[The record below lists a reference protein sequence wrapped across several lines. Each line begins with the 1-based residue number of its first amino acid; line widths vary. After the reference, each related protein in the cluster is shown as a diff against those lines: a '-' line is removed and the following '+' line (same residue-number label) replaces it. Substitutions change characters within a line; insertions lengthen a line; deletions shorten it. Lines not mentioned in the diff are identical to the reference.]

1 MKNIYPAFLLL
12 AVLSVSQGCSDDP
25 AHEDLSKALHLE
37 GTIGTSTRAVIN
49 SGYEKDLDVCF
60 ARSDQGSLW
69 HQLSAVRIGG
79 IGRTPIVFTEPQFYP
94 DDDREVRLNGYY
106 PGFGWTGNVQEQ
118 PIYTITDGSTD
129 LMATGLLSGSYSK
142 PVTTCMFRHLLT
154 QLKFVCF
161 SDQPDMWGAI
171 TKIEVQD
178 IHRQQ
183 TFTLSDKIPVL
194 SPVESSATFSL
205 SSICTSEDKRLEL
218 YSGSP
223 GSLPESLVVQDSIL
237 VPTQEAGTER
247 YPLILHITTQKGG
260 IGIEKP
266 GGYQHTAA
274 LVVKN
279 ADTGESGVQAGFSH
293 RVEMSFTNSEIEI
306 VAVSVEPWTAVEIDE
321 PIPL

>member
-12 AVLSVSQGCSDDP
+12 AVLSVSQGCSDGP
-25 AHEDLSKALHLE
+25 GHEVPSKALHLE

-69 HQLSAVRIGG
+69 QELPAVRKGG
-79 IGRTPIVFTEPQFYP
+79 IGRTPIVFAEPQFYP
-94 DDDREVRLNGYY
+94 DDNREVRLNGYY
-106 PGFGWTGNVQEQ
+106 PGSGWTGDVPER
-118 PIYTITDGSTD
+118 PVYTITDGSTD

-142 PVTTCMFRHLLT
+142 PITTCTFRHLLT

-171 TKIEVQD
+171 SKIEVED

-183 TFTLSDKIPVL
+183 TFTLSDNIPVL
-194 SPVESSATFSL
+194 SPVESSETFSL
-205 SSICTSEDKRLEL
+205 SSICTSEGKALEL
-218 YSGSP
+218 YTGSP
-223 GSLPESLVVQDSIL
+223 GSLPESLTVQDSIL
-237 VPTQEAGTER
+237 IPAQAGGTEQ
-247 YPLILHITTQKGG
+247 YPLTLHITTRKGG

-266 GGYQHTAA
+266 GGYRHTAT
-274 LVVKN
+274 LVFKN
-279 ADTGESGVQAGFSH
+279 AATGESGVQAGFSH

-306 VAVSVEPWTAVEIDE
+306 VTVSVDPWTSVEMDD